1 MRAWTIEVESA
12 PGTRPH
18 RLDERV
24 LSIVSE
30 ALDADSTAFDADVI
44 GDSDRIRATFDVL
57 ADDAEQAAAS
67 ARAAFTGALRAA
79 IETSLDDG
87 QEFVDRLVVEPAV
100 RSVSNR

>member
-1 MRAWTIEVESA
+1 MESA

-30 ALDADSTAFDADVI
+30 ALDADSAAFDADVT

-67 ARAAFTGALRAA
+67 ARALFAGALRAA
-79 IETSLDDG
+79 IETTPEGL
-87 QEFVDRLVVEPAV
+87 EIVDRVVVEPV
-100 RSVSNR
+100 PRTVSSR

>member
-1 MRAWTIEVESA
+1 MRAWTVDVESA

-30 ALDADSTAFDADVI
+30 ALDADASAFDADVT
-44 GDSDRIRATFDVL
+44 GDSDQIRARFDVL

-67 ARAAFTGALRAA
+67 ARAAFTRALRAA
-79 IETSLDDG
+79 TETDPDEG
-87 QEFVDRLVVEPAV
+87 REYIDRLVVQPAG
-100 RSVSNR
+100 SVSNR